1 MKERFQ
7 KEIDTLM
14 NEFDFGGVNYAM
26 NALNWNWVNE
36 NEAIPRVP
44 TLDEIKK
51 RAKEIL
57 QEAAEKA
64 VLTKDEFVIS
74 TGGFRAEA
82 KYYPKEGIKKSFLWV
97 RLAFVLQDWDNCE

>member
-1 MKERFQ
+1 MKKRFQ
-7 KEIDTLM
+7 KEVDTLL
-14 NEFDFGGVNYAM
+14 NEFDFGGVHYAM

-44 TLDEIKK
+44 TLDEIKL
-51 RAKEIL
+51 RAKTLI
-57 QEAAEKA
+57 QEAAESA
-64 VLTKDEFVIS
+64 VLTKSEYVIG

>member
-7 KEIDTLM
+7 KEVDTLM
-14 NEFDFGGVNYAM
+14 NEFDFGGVHYAM
-26 NALNWNWVNE
+26 NALNWKWVHID
-36 NEAIPRVP
+36 EAIPKVP
-44 TLDEIKK
+44 SLDEIKK
-51 RAKEIL
+51 RGKELI

-64 VLTKDEFVIS
+64 VLTKDEYVVS

-82 KYYPKEGIKKSFLWV
+82 IYYPKEGIKKSFLWV